1 MIDSKHSV
9 LLLAAALLTACGG
22 STVDDNAPPP
32 PAADATML
40 LPFVTAAGELR
51 LLDPAAPGT
60 VPANTDTG
68 LSAAAV
74 STGML
79 RILDGSYD
87 AATNDLS
94 DAHFRLLAYIKGG
107 QLYRV
112 DLQKGASATPVR
124 ISNITDACRL
134 VDRAQDYADPLEGW
148 LEVDRK
154 GADGLCSG
162 TDNVRSFVRLSAG
175 SSTAGFTP
183 TPPFTVLTS
192 LPAAD
197 GSLGGFLVQQGAAT
211 APELRRYAADFGSSV
226 QVAQLAASS
235 LAEAGPAPSR
245 TRHYLRLR
253 QAGDSTYELYR
264 YDASNDQLASL
275 HAYTASSADSLAFG
289 ADADDLHL
297 YFSDAN
303 KLWRVGHG
311 VAAPELLHTAAPET
325 WFPGLTRTSSRVVVI
340 RFNTTTSQQGL
351 YSLPQAG
358 NTPTLT
364 TLEADSAAD
373 IDIQAVAG
381 SRVYYSLD
389 ETTAVANN
397 DSGTA
402 RGAGAGI
409 WGGFLY
415 GASLDLGGLNLSLFL
430 DHLVLQRTGDDT
442 FAAVTA
448 NTGAVSAIL
457 GTSASSD
464 SSFGFNVGRYV
475 LLNVD
480 MGTTNDVY
488 FADVRTAGSLR
499 PVASTA
505 NLDDGAP

>member
-1 MIDSKHSV
+1 MIDSRRTNI
-9 LLLAAALLTACGG
+9 LLLAAALLAACGG
-22 STVDDNAPPP
+22 NTLDNEAPP

-74 STGML
+74 LSGML
-79 RILDGSYD
+79 RILDGRYD

-94 DAHFRLLAYIKGG
+94 DAHFRLVVYIKGG

-124 ISNITDACRL
+124 ISSITDACRL
-134 VDRAQDYADPLEGW
+134 VDRSQDYVDPLDGW

-154 GADGLCSG
+154 GPDALCTG
-162 TDNVRSFVRLSAG
+162 TDNVRSYVRLSTD

-192 LPAAD
+192 LRAAD

-289 ADADDLHL
+289 AAADDLHL

-311 VAAPELLHTAAPET
+311 VAAPELLHTATLDE
-325 WFPGLTRTSSRVVVI
+325 WFPELHRTSSRVVVV
-340 RFNTTTSQQGL
+340 RFNTSTTEQGL
-351 YSLPQAG
+351 YSVPLTGAA
-358 NTPTLT
+358 TLT
-364 TLEADSAAD
+364 QLEPDSAAD
-373 IDIQAVAG
+373 IDMQAVAG
-381 SRVYYSLD
+381 IQVYYSLD
-389 ETTAVANN
+389 DITAVVITETG
-397 DSGTA
+397 SG
-402 RGAGAGI
+402 RGAGTGI
-409 WGGFLY
+409 WSGFLY
-415 GASLDLGGLNLSLFL
+415 GSSLDVGGLNLGLIL
-430 DHLVLQRTGDDT
+430 DHLVLQRTADDT

-480 MGTTNDVY
+480 MGSANDVY

-499 PVASTA
+499 AVASTA